1 MPSPR
6 SGHDWEDF
14 LRSAWDTG
22 QPRDFISLRPTA
34 QGCAGLVF
42 YDYGV

>member
-1 MPSPR
+1 MPSLR

-14 LRSAWDTG
+14 LRRVWNTG
-22 QPRDFISLRPTA
+22 QPRDFILLRPTA
-34 QGCAGLVF
+34 QDCAGLVF